1 MTVGLIPNPYPC
13 SHMFFLQRLLPTIA
27 VVIFLFSCKNEVT
40 NPKQGTDFS
49 IDSIGVQLDTLITG
63 LNRPW
68 GIEFIEADQ
77 ILITERT
84 GKLFVWNGSDL
95 QIVSGLPTE
104 IKATGQG
111 GLLDVRKHPDYET
124 NKLIYFCG
132 SAGTSSAISTTLYRG
147 ELNNGALTNVEK
159 LFEATP
165 KNKSGAHF
173 GSRIVFDENG
183 FLYLSLGERNNLTS
197 AQDKSNHNGS
207 VIRINDD
214 GTVPRS
220 NPFFDEANSQK
231 EIFTYGHRN
240 VQGMTVHPLTG
251 EIWTHEHGP
260 QGGDEINILRAGNN
274 YGWPIATFGIDYDG
288 DTISKDTYVAG
299 TVLPINYWVP
309 SIAPCGMDFY
319 NSDSIPQWKGDLFLG
334 ALAGKHLN
342 HLTIENNTVVKE
354 ERLLFGMARFRSVRQ
369 GPDGYLYFT
378 TEGPGMLMRFKPKTD

>member
-1 MTVGLIPNPYPC
+1 MK
-13 SHMFFLQRLLPTIA
+13 RLKNC
-27 VVIFLFSCKNEVT
+27 VIVAGICLFTFSCQEDVPPT
-40 NPKQGTDFS
+40 PDKQNLHAFDS
-49 IDSIGVQLDTLITG
+49 IDVQLDTLITG

-68 GIEFIEADQ
+68 GIEFIEDHQ
-77 ILITERT
+77 MLITERT
-84 GKLFVWNGSDL
+84 GTLFLWDGNNL
-95 QIVSGLPTE
+95 QAVTGLPNE
-104 IKATGQG
+104 IKAAGQG
-111 GLLDVRKHPDYET
+111 GLLDVRKHPQYET

-165 KNKSGAHF
+165 KSTSGAHF

-207 VIRINDD
+207 VIRLNDD
-214 GTVPRS
+214 GSIPST
-220 NPFFDEANSQK
+220 NPFFDESNSQK

-240 VQGMTVHPLTG
+240 VQGMSVHPTTG

-260 QGGDEINILRAGNN
+260 QGGDEINILRSGNN
-274 YGWPIATFGIDYDG
+274 YGWPIATYGINYNG
-288 DTISKDTYVAG
+288 DTISKDTHVAG
-299 TVLPINYWVP
+299 TVLPIYYWIP

-334 ALAGKHLN
+334 ILAGKHLN
-342 HLTIENNTVVKE
+342 HLRIENNTVVQE
-354 ERLLFGMARFRSVRQ
+354 ERLLQGMARFRSVRQ

-378 TEGPGMLMRFKPKTD
+378 TEGPGMLMRFRPKR

>member
-1 MTVGLIPNPYPC
+1 MK
-13 SHMFFLQRLLPTIA
+13 RLKNC
-27 VVIFLFSCKNEVT
+27 VIVAGICLFTFSCQEDVPPTPDKQ
-40 NPKQGTDFS
+40 NPHALDS
-49 IDSIGVQLDTLITG
+49 IDVQLDTLITG

-68 GIEFIEADQ
+68 GIEFIEDHQ
-77 ILITERT
+77 MLITERT
-84 GKLFVWNGSDL
+84 GTLFLWDGNNL
-95 QIVSGLPTE
+95 QAVTGLPNE
-104 IKATGQG
+104 IKAAGQG
-111 GLLDVRKHPDYET
+111 GLLDVRKHPQYET

-132 SAGTSSAISTTLYRG
+132 SAGTSAAISTTLYRG
-147 ELNNGALTNVEK
+147 ELNNGALTNAEK

-165 KNKSGAHF
+165 KSTSGAHF

-207 VIRINDD
+207 VIRLNDD
-214 GTVPRS
+214 GSIPST

-240 VQGMTVHPLTG
+240 VQGMSVHPTTG

-260 QGGDEINILRAGNN
+260 QGGDEINILRSGNN
-274 YGWPIATFGIDYDG
+274 YGWPIATYGINYNG
-288 DTISKDTYVAG
+288 DTISKDTHVAG
-299 TVLPINYWVP
+299 TVLPIYYWIP

-342 HLTIENNTVVKE
+342 HLRIENNTVVQE
-354 ERLLFGMARFRSVRQ
+354 ERLLQGIARFRSVRQ

-378 TEGPGMLMRFKPKTD
+378 TEGPGMLMRFRPKR